1 MVIPFPGN
9 YRDMKKV
16 LIILVLALAA
26 NISSADPMTKKET
39 REKRVER
46 KLVRGKFNNRIKEQK
61 RKDFKIATF
70 MVIAAA
76 LVFKGMHDE

>member
-1 MVIPFPGN
+1 
-9 YRDMKKV
+9 MKKV

-26 NISSADPMTKKET
+26 NISSADPMTKKEK
-39 REKRVER
+39 REKRMER
-46 KLVRGKFNNRIKEQK
+46 KLVRGKFDNRSKEQK

-76 LVFKGMHDE
+76 LVFKGMRDE

>member
-1 MVIPFPGN
+1 
-9 YRDMKKV
+9 MKKV
-16 LIILVLALAA
+16 FIILVLALAP
-26 NISSADPMTKKET
+26 NISSADPMTKKEK
-39 REKRVER
+39 REKRMER
-46 KLVRGKFNNRIKEQK
+46 KLIREKFDNRSKEQK